1 MKIDVHR
8 SDLQASDF
16 PASVLPAPELL
27 DAAPPVFE
35 SHFTEEDLNVLA
47 FRRAFDQ
54 TRAGAVLI
62 FEGTVRDH
70 SPAGDGIIALEY
82 EAMRPMADRI
92 VARILAEV
100 RAQFPLE
107 AAAVIHRVG
116 RVPLLLP
123 TVLIGVAS
131 AHRNE
136 AFLACRELID
146 RVKHEAPI
154 WKREIFQDGTGRWS
168 EGCTACSHSS
178 HASHSSNVKDSR
190 QNAHHHSPKV
200 LPA

>member
-1 MKIDVHR
+1 
-8 SDLQASDF
+8 
-16 PASVLPAPELL
+16 
-27 DAAPPVFE
+27 
-35 SHFTEEDLNVLA
+35 
-47 FRRAFDQ
+47 
-54 TRAGAVLI
+54 
-62 FEGTVRDH
+62 
-70 SPAGDGIIALEY
+70 
-82 EAMRPMADRI
+82 MADRI